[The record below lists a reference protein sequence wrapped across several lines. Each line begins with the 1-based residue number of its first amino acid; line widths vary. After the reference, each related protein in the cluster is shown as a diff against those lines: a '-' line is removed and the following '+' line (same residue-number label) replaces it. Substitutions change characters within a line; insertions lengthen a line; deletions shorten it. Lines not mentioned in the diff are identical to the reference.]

1 MSIVQCVRDFIMKC
15 PFLNEGKINVD
26 YLGLDV
32 TEYSIDAVPAETVIK
47 KYIDGSSERQ
57 FLFNFASIE
66 YYGADVIQNIDNSGF
81 YERFAKWLDDMS
93 SSGELPEMPEGTKP
107 IKIEALS
114 SGYMFDSNTDT
125 ARYQIQCRL
134 LYYQN

>member
-93 SSGELPEMPEGTKP
+93 SNGELPEMPEGTKP